1 MNRAQNI
8 QDIKARLLA
17 YVSVRSLA
25 KDDAKW
31 ITIHPNG
38 KGVNSKGADIKG
50 RACLI
55 DSETGVIL
63 KGPPTTQGKPLNTAF
78 NDLKQQNKASKANAA
93 NKAGAANVAKAT
105 KATASGAKGAANATK
120 ETQAAAAHAA
130 AIAAKDKEIEALKQ
144 QLAQLQ
150 NAPQKVEHKKAIDT
164 TLPSKIASDVVL
176 QNRSRDNMASVQ
188 QMEDISRNLDY
199 FKVGTS
205 NDFNSGCPVVSFGS
219 YDDKAMGK
227 KTVLST
233 PNGKRLNVQYAVVE
247 ADDVTTSN
255 KINGDPNENYN
266 SDDPSFKRAIAGN
279 GRMTGITD
287 SYRANKDQAARYKND
302 LIENAADHGCD
313 PDLIRSMN
321 KPVLVRVMS
330 PSDVTKD
337 IGDQTNITQGLTLNA
352 VEQARNDVNRLKKMI
367 SSQVQTY
374 EDGSPTIESVKA
386 FIRSLPKNEQS
397 GLLTKDGQPTRT
409 AQDRMQNAMMMN
421 GYNDDFLVRLRGQ
434 AINPDGK
441 NIINALASA
450 SGSFA
455 GLEGGGDLD
464 IRKDL
469 NLVLNG
475 FLQKT
480 LASNSNGGAWQDD
493 LLADKE
499 TNELA
504 RSIGGI
510 IAENKRS
517 GQRLTTIFKT
527 IGENLVAAKE
537 ANDFLKHNGTL
548 GGFESGILQS
558 YETDRKKP
566 LEVVKQSVQQ
576 CREEFA
582 AKEQAKHKKANQQ
595 GGLFDL
601 SEADANNTGLG
612 LSFEDPNEKHK
623 GGGLGLGFGLDSLSN
638 IQDAREKLQAMTR
651 RTVVRA
657 IRTIGAN
664 GLVTVLK
671 QLSARGY
678 TV

>member
-1 MNRAQNI
+1 MNRAQDI

-38 KGVNSKGADIKG
+38 KGVNAKGGDIKG

-63 KGPPTTQGKPLNTAF
+63 KGPSTTQGKPLNTAF

-105 KATASGAKGAANATK
+105 KATASGVKGAANATK

-130 AIAAKDKEIEALKQ
+130 AIEAKDKEIEALKQ

-150 NAPQKVEHKKAIDT
+150 KAPQKVEHKKAIDT

-233 PNGKRLNVQYAVVE
+233 PNGKRLNVQYAIVE

-638 IQDAREKLQAMTR
+638 IQDARDKLQAMTR

>member
-1 MNRAQNI
+1 MR
-8 QDIKARLLA
+8 
-17 YVSVRSLA
+17 
-25 KDDAKW
+25 
-31 ITIHPNG
+31 
-38 KGVNSKGADIKG
+38 
-50 RACLI
+50 
-55 DSETGVIL
+55 
-63 KGPPTTQGKPLNTAF
+63 
-78 NDLKQQNKASKANAA
+78 
-93 NKAGAANVAKAT
+93 
-105 KATASGAKGAANATK
+105 
-120 ETQAAAAHAA
+120 
-130 AIAAKDKEIEALKQ
+130 
-144 QLAQLQ
+144 
-150 NAPQKVEHKKAIDT
+150 
-164 TLPSKIASDVVL
+164 
-176 QNRSRDNMASVQ
+176 
-188 QMEDISRNLDY
+188 
-199 FKVGTS
+199 
-205 NDFNSGCPVVSFGS
+205 
-219 YDDKAMGK
+219 
-227 KTVLST
+227 
-233 PNGKRLNVQYAVVE
+233 
-247 ADDVTTSN
+247 
-255 KINGDPNENYN
+255 
-266 SDDPSFKRAIAGN
+266 
-279 GRMTGITD
+279 
-287 SYRANKDQAARYKND
+287 
-302 LIENAADHGCD
+302 
-313 PDLIRSMN
+313 
-321 KPVLVRVMS
+321 
-330 PSDVTKD
+330 
-337 IGDQTNITQGLTLNA
+337 
-352 VEQARNDVNRLKKMI
+352 
-367 SSQVQTY
+367 
-374 EDGSPTIESVKA
+374 DGSPTIESVKA

-582 AKEQAKHKKANQQ
+582 AKEQAKHKKRQINKAAY
-595 GGLFDL
+595 LIL
-601 SEADANNTGLG
+601 V
-612 LSFEDPNEKHK
+612 
-623 GGGLGLGFGLDSLSN
+623 
-638 IQDAREKLQAMTR
+638 KLMQT
-651 RTVVRA
+651 T
-657 IRTIGAN
+657 
-664 GLVTVLK
+664 LV
-671 QLSARGY
+671 
-678 TV
+678 